1 MWHPA
6 LRSSVFSEIHIG
18 LVVDAAFGLHPFL
31 GVCQRLATSVSYAAR
46 EVSNA
51 LRMRPSDI
59 KPSIRSGVLALLVV
73 TFFPRPREIHPIFCS
88 LAKPRP
94 PMRRLPVAVARRAS
108 RMNVDSVS
116 MSSFTLMIGR
126 TCVAHE

>member
-1 MWHPA
+1 MA
-6 LRSSVFSEIHIG
+6 SCVAQFRVLGNSYLV

-51 LRMRPSDI
+51 LRMRPSDM

-73 TFFPRPREIHPIFCS
+73 TDR
-88 LAKPRP
+88 K
-94 PMRRLPVAVARRAS
+94 
-108 RMNVDSVS
+108 SV
-116 MSSFTLMIGR
+116 
-126 TCVAHE
+126 V